1 MILRCYWWFRSHCLK
16 QHMCR
21 CWFQGRIAQEAQFP
35 PCPCSSLM
43 VQVSYVLPGQYLAF
57 LPFGP
62 VCQLCRAG
70 KKLWCPTGTGT
81 EAVETSDGL
90 KTAQS

>member
-1 MILRCYWWFRSHCLK
+1 
-16 QHMCR
+16 
-21 CWFQGRIAQEAQFP
+21 
-35 PCPCSSLM
+35 M
-43 VQVSYVLPGQYLAF
+43 VQVSYMLPGQYLAF

-90 KTAQS
+90 KQLSPNHTVTSTGCVFQLKLAGMSSGLTNG